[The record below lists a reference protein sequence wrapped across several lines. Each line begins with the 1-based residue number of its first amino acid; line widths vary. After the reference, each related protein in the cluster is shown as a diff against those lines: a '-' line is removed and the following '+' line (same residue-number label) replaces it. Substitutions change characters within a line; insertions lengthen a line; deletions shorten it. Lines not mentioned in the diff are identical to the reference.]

1 MTAPSPFRQS
11 RTNRPMPI
19 RETAMKLTRRNAL
32 LTLGSTLAVP
42 YVRPSWAQAGTVN
55 VYNWSDYIGETTI
68 ADFEAETGIGVV
80 YDLYAS
86 SEEMQAKMLAGSTG
100 YDVVVMAGISLPSFV
115 QAGVYQKLDRARLTG
130 WSNLDPEIL
139 KIVEGFDPG
148 NEYSVPYMW
157 GSVGITYNLDMVRE
171 RLPDADLESLDTL
184 FKPENAAKLAD
195 CGISI
200 LDSPTDI
207 GFMVLSYLGID
218 PNTAGPAEYQK
229 MAEAF
234 APIRD
239 YIATFDNANYLTAIP
254 NGEVCAVNNW
264 SGDYGVAKARA
275 AEAGIEMNLAYFVP
289 KTGAPA
295 WFDLLCMPSDA
306 PNTDNAYLF
315 IDYLLRPEVIAACTN
330 YTGYANANKAATPF
344 IDPAVASDP
353 AVYPDATTLARMYT
367 PTPQTEEQDREITRI
382 WATIKS
388 GG

>member
-1 MTAPSPFRQS
+1 M
-11 RTNRPMPI
+11 
-19 RETAMKLTRRNAL
+19 
-32 LTLGSTLAVP
+32 
-42 YVRPSWAQAGTVN
+42 
-55 VYNWSDYIGETTI
+55 
-68 ADFEAETGIGVV
+68 V

-86 SEEMQAKMLAGSTG
+86 AEEMQAKMLAGSTG
-100 YDVVVMAGISLPSFV
+100 YDVVVMAGLSLPQFV
-115 QAGVYQKLDRARLTG
+115 KAGVYQKLDRSRLSG
-130 WSNLDPEIL
+130 WSNLDPAIL

-148 NEYSVPYMW
+148 NEYGVPYMW

-171 RLPDADLESLDTL
+171 RLPDANLASLDTL

-218 PNTAGPAEYQK
+218 PNTAGPAEYAR

-239 YIATFDNANYLTAIP
+239 HIATFDNANYLTAIP
-254 NGEVCAVNNW
+254 NGELCAVNNW

-275 AEAGIEMNLAYFVP
+275 AEAGIEMDLAYFVP
-289 KTGAPA
+289 ETGAPA
-295 WFDLLCMPSDA
+295 WFDLLCLPSDA
-306 PNTDNAYLF
+306 PNTDNAYAF
-315 IDYLLRPEVIAACTN
+315 VDYLLRPEVIAACTN
-330 YTGYANANKAATPF
+330 YTGYANANKAATPLV
-344 IDPAVASDP
+344 DPSIAGDP
-353 AVYPDATTLARMYT
+353 AVYPDEATLARMYT
-367 PTPQTEEQDREITRI
+367 PAPQTEEQDREITRI